1 MAAPCTL
8 AQTRKQPNSRRTD
21 EWIKKMGYIYTI
33 QYYSAMN
40 KMKVCRFQ
48 PQKSIKE
55 MILSEVR
62 EGEASIMM
70 SLLDGI

>member
-1 MAAPCTL
+1 MDKENGVHIHNTVL
-8 AQTRKQPNSRRTD
+8 V
-21 EWIKKMGYIYTI
+21 
-33 QYYSAMN
+33 MN

-55 MILSEVR
+55 MIISEVR

-70 SLLDGI
+70 SPLDGI